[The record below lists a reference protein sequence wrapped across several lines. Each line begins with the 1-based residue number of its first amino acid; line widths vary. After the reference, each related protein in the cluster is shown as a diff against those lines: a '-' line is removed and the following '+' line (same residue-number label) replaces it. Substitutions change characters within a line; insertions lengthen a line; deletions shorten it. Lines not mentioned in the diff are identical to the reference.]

1 MNQISSSFT
10 RSQEL
15 LAAVVVFIGAISFS
29 TKAVIVKLAYRYG
42 VDSLSLLTLRM
53 LFSLP
58 FFLSIGY
65 FYQRWRKQKNDL
77 SVAISRSDWYSI
89 IGLGLAGY
97 YLASYFDFEG
107 LQYITASLERL
118 ILFIYPTLVVL
129 ISALFYRK
137 KITRN
142 QLFALLLT
150 YIGIGLA
157 FIDKTAA
164 GQSEN
169 IALGAALVF
178 CSALCYAVYLV
189 GSGQLIPRLGS
200 IRYTSCVM
208 TVACLAVILHNAI
221 LYQLQIFSFP
231 WQVYALALLM
241 AVIAT
246 VLPAFLVSEGIR
258 VIGSSNA
265 SIIGSVGPISTII
278 LAYIFLGERLGVLQI
293 MGTILV
299 IGGVLII
306 ALQKKNTTVK

>member
-1 MNQISSSFT
+1 MEQHSSSFT

-15 LAAVVVFIGAISFS
+15 FAAGIVFIGAISFS

-42 VDSLSLLTLRM
+42 IDSLSLLTLRM

-58 FFLSIGY
+58 FFLVIGY
-65 FYQRWRKQKNDL
+65 LYQRWRKPNQNT
-77 SVAISRSDWYSI
+77 SVKISRKDWKSI

-118 ILFIYPTLVVL
+118 ILFVYPTLVVL
-129 ISALFYRK
+129 ISALFFRK
-137 KITRN
+137 KITRP
-142 QLFALLLT
+142 QLFALVLT
-150 YIGIGLA
+150 YIGIGCA

-169 IALGAALVF
+169 LTLGAIFVF
-178 CSALCYAVYLV
+178 GSALSYAIYLV

-200 IRYTSCVM
+200 IRYTSYVM
-208 TVACLAVILHNAI
+208 TVACLAVISHNAV
-221 LYQLQIFSFP
+221 LYQLQVFTFP
-231 WQVYALALLM
+231 WEVYALALLM

-246 VLPAFLVSEGIR
+246 VLPSFLVSEGIR

-278 LAYIFLGERLGVLQI
+278 LAYIFLDEQLGWLQI
-293 MGTILV
+293 AGTVLV

-306 ALQKKNTTVK
+306 ALQKKE